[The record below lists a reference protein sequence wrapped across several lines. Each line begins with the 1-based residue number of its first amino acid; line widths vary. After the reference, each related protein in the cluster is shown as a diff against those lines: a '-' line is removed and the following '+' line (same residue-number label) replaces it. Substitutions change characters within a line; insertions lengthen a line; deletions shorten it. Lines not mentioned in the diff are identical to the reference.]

1 MAKGRNGPSIEE
13 LFGKDDV
20 SADTDE
26 APASPAEPRTEP
38 VLEAVSLSPPLHLL
52 HETRLVR
59 NAGRMVAGTTV
70 AVPQH
75 LLEGPGAAFVEATTP
90 IITAERPAKR
100 GVPRAA
106 VVVACA
112 VAIGSAASL
121 TGIIDPHPAAGVAP
135 RGGGGAGI
143 DITGALPQAQPFQ
156 AFAISAAPI
165 IGIAQFADQIP
176 SGLIR
181 VAQKDASGLEVENI
195 FGPAGKPIRV
205 PVSLNGSRAEEY
217 SFLMFRGLPPKVT
230 LSAGFRLKESW
241 AVSLRDLDNLTL
253 ETPNGFQASFNLEV
267 LLIKGRDTPAESK
280 VISVEIVP
288 QDLQLPSTSALGQP
302 GPQVLTA
309 APRTPD
315 AERPAATTKRGQVRR
330 ALIPASEEQSMMQ
343 RADALLQNND
353 VSSARLLYEHLAKN
367 GSAKAALA
375 MGKTYDPAFFRNI
388 EATGLKPDVGKA
400 REWYGQAADLGD
412 QEATNRLNALASR

>member
-1 MAKGRNGPSIEE
+1 M
-13 LFGKDDV
+13 
-20 SADTDE
+20 
-26 APASPAEPRTEP
+26 
-38 VLEAVSLSPPLHLL
+38 
-52 HETRLVR
+52 
-59 NAGRMVAGTTV
+59 
-70 AVPQH
+70 
-75 LLEGPGAAFVEATTP
+75 
-90 IITAERPAKR
+90 
-100 GVPRAA
+100 
-106 VVVACA
+106 
-112 VAIGSAASL
+112 
-121 TGIIDPHPAAGVAP
+121 IDPDLASGVAH
-135 RGGGGAGI
+135 RGGGAAGL
-143 DITGALPQAQPFQ
+143 DITGALPQTRPVQ
-156 AFAISAAPI
+156 AFAISPAPMTS
-165 IGIAQFADQIP
+165 IARFADQIP

-181 VAQKDASGLEVENI
+181 VAQKNASGLEVDNI
-195 FGPAGKPIRV
+195 FGPAGKPIRI
-205 PVSLNGSRAEEY
+205 PVSLSGSRAEEY

-253 ETPNGFQASFNLEV
+253 ATPAEFQGSFNLEV

-288 QDLQLPSTSALGQP
+288 QDLQLPSTSSLGQP

-353 VSSARLLYEHLAKN
+353 VSSARLLFEHLAKN

-388 EATGLKPDVGKA
+388 EVCRPQAGRGEGPGVVQSGCGSGRPGGVEPAQRARQPVRFGAAARKWQRDRAVARVKPRAVLTSRPRLPTVAAEISNMGDAGPARAINLRRVWHFESNEDQKLNQDAQKAPPRQSRRAPPRPALCHQQDHQALQGAPGL
-400 REWYGQAADLGD
+400 
-412 QEATNRLNALASR
+412 NRRNWVSVRALVD